1 MIARLIALL
10 RQQPDPVV
18 DMADLIIAKRSAES
32 RRNDAVAAS
41 YRTVHADIKHK
52 LGRPY
57 LPPPDRRERTT

>member
-18 DMADLIIAKRSAES
+18 DMADLIIAKRAAES

-41 YRTVHADIKHK
+41 YRAVHSDLKHK

-57 LPPPDRRERTT
+57 LPPPDRRKRTT